1 MALCFGFRV
10 LGLGLLISELWQ
22 WRHVRRLKTSCYLNT
37 KLSTKLNTKCLIT
50 CGSGIMYVLWSR
62 HFPSAF
68 GGDDEYHEDQEAIL
82 LA

>member
-1 MALCFGFRV
+1 
-10 LGLGLLISELWQ
+10 
-22 WRHVRRLKTSCYLNT
+22 
-37 KLSTKLNTKCLIT
+37 
-50 CGSGIMYVLWSR
+50 MYVLWSR